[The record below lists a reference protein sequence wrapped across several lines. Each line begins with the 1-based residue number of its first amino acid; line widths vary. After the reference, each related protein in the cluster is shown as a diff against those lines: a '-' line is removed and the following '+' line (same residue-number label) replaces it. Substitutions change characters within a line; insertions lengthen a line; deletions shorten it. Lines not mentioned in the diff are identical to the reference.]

1 MADSDM
7 SSPPNLQMLV
17 QQLERERLV
26 TSRSD
31 DDGNV
36 AVTIRTHVSKLAP
49 ASVDPGVPSSD
60 PIGRF
65 AGMVSS
71 LQGNVKQPTDPMIEI
86 RVEARADGVRR
97 IVATGPTARMHA
109 NQRGGTG
116 VIRSTSKVVWEWK
129 PVSDHELVAPD
140 RSDVLVVGKIMAFR
154 RGDTGFDGAHG
165 SLDQYTDAELRQL
178 GRRIASQRQRGL
190 LASAKR
196 RAARDPSI
204 PARWNGMQTAVAAV
218 NAEFNEL
225 WLPIDRAAMVDSKAC
240 TPFWPISRRTMPR
253 ATAADAPQDAGWTC
267 TLADGNSSFS
277 VAPDAEA
284 AWLTV
289 AVGSGKHETIMRIEL
304 DESR

>member
-1 MADSDM
+1 
-7 SSPPNLQMLV
+7 
-17 QQLERERLV
+17 
-26 TSRSD
+26 
-31 DDGNV
+31 
-36 AVTIRTHVSKLAP
+36 
-49 ASVDPGVPSSD
+49 
-60 PIGRF
+60 
-65 AGMVSS
+65 
-71 LQGNVKQPTDPMIEI
+71 
-86 RVEARADGVRR
+86 
-97 IVATGPTARMHA
+97 
-109 NQRGGTG
+109 
-116 VIRSTSKVVWEWK
+116 
-129 PVSDHELVAPD
+129 
-140 RSDVLVVGKIMAFR
+140 VLVVGKIMAFR